1 MVTNTTSVQQLK
13 QAETDIAV
21 LQVRFTNLDEK
32 IDDLKSDI
40 SDIREEIKDTSE
52 KSMTLIKEFQADNIK
67 SHKEMSSKIS
77 NLEKWRWMIMGAGLV
92 IGSLGSFVLSIVF

>member
-1 MVTNTTSVQQLK
+1 MANPTSMQQIK

-32 IDDLKSDI
+32 MDDLKVDI
-40 SDIREEIKDTSE
+40 SDIRSEIKDNSE
-52 KSMTLIKEFQADNIK
+52 KSTALIKEFQADNIK

-77 NLEKWRWMIMGAGLV
+77 SLEKWRWMIMGAGIV
-92 IGSLGSFVLSIVF
+92 IGSLGSFAISVVF

>member
-1 MVTNTTSVQQLK
+1 MAGPTSVPQQLK

-32 IDDLKSDI
+32 IA
-40 SDIREEIKDTSE
+40 EIKTDITGLREDIEESSD
-52 KSMTLIKEFQADNIK
+52 KAITLIREFQADNIK

-77 NLEKWRWMIMGAGLV
+77 NLEKWRWMIMGAGIV
-92 IGSLGSFVLSIVF
+92 IGSLGSFVLGILF

>member
-1 MVTNTTSVQQLK
+1 MATSTSVPQQLK

-32 IDDLKSDI
+32 IA
-40 SDIREEIKDTSE
+40 EIKTDITGLREDIEESSD
-52 KSMTLIKEFQADNIK
+52 KAITHIKEFQADNIK

-77 NLEKWRWMIMGAGLV
+77 NLEKWRWMIMGAGIV
-92 IGSLGSFVLSIVF
+92 IGSLGSFVFGILF